1 MTNYDRK
8 NLISINAL
16 KKNRSERY
24 PRASFLA
31 VAMLDG
37 CPCDS
42 MGDLLSLLAAVRIFV
57 PGVVERGPVDLS
69 CMQGEIFAKGWR
81 KILD

>member
-1 MTNYDRK
+1 MRRK
-8 NLISINAL
+8 KS
-16 KKNRSERY
+16 RSERR
-24 PRASFLA
+24 PRASFL
-31 VAMLDG
+31 VVTTLYG
-37 CPCDS
+37 CPCDA